1 MKLQRPVP
9 SVLGPEPW
17 VLEPFVLEPKDQ
29 GPQDQGDQGLTVQD
43 SVPFFLVDN
52 DSDLDAE
59 VTSINFGRL
68 IIAYLP
74 TLAM

>member
-9 SVLGPEPW
+9 SVLGPE
-17 VLEPFVLEPKDQ
+17 
-29 GPQDQGDQGLTVQD
+29 DQGLTVQD
-43 SVPFFLVDN
+43 SVPFFLLDN

-59 VTSINFGRL
+59 VTSINFGRH